1 MAAEA
6 ERRQIPDT
14 PLRRRLGAVAAGLR
28 CTPASAAAAAASP
41 ESPWAPAGLHSVL
54 QPTQMLTEAQRQ
66 SYWEHGYLVLPP
78 GLVPAELLE
87 RLQLETR
94 RQVELSCEQA
104 HRERFVYEEMHTD
117 RSPRL
122 VRLLAP
128 EQLDTY
134 WEFTNGIAAE
144 LAMDLL
150 GPDVKFHHSKL
161 NYKWNSGEPSSV
173 SWHQDFQFWPHS
185 NCAPLTIGVY
195 LADANEDSGPMTVVP
210 LSAHNMLHTHE
221 DDDGN
226 WLAILPDT
234 ALTDVPIASATVPMT
249 GAAGT
254 IIVHNSRCVHG
265 SPPNTSSATRPLLL
279 QTFTPA
285 SCEVIRT
292 GSNPKIL
299 ESSKGDTLIR
309 GNPSASAGQFSM
321 EES

>member
-1 MAAEA
+1 
-6 ERRQIPDT
+6 
-14 PLRRRLGAVAAGLR
+14 
-28 CTPASAAAAAASP
+28 
-41 ESPWAPAGLHSVL
+41 
-54 QPTQMLTEAQRQ
+54 
-66 SYWEHGYLVLPP
+66 
-78 GLVPAELLE
+78 
-87 RLQLETR
+87 
-94 RQVELSCEQA
+94 
-104 HRERFVYEEMHTD
+104 
-117 RSPRL
+117 
-122 VRLLAP
+122 
-128 EQLDTY
+128 
-134 WEFTNGIAAE
+134 
-144 LAMDLL
+144 
-150 GPDVKFHHSKL
+150 
-161 NYKWNSGEPSSV
+161 
-173 SWHQDFQFWPHS
+173 
-185 NCAPLTIGVY
+185 
-195 LADANEDSGPMTVVP
+195 MTVVP

-309 GNPSASAGQFSM
+309 GNPSASAEWDARAVPETQECSWMPDPNAVVFDWAAAASLLTKKT
-321 EES
+321 